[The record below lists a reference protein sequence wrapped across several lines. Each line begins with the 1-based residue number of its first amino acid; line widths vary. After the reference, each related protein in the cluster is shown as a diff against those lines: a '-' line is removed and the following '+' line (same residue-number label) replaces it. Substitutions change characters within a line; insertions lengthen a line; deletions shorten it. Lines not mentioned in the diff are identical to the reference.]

1 MRPNPEVPLPPSNK
15 LTRSRH
21 VGGLLY
27 GAGLLVLVHLL
38 GTIGYHWIGRPA
50 ASWIDSFYMT
60 FITVATI
67 GYGEVIDLNG
77 HPGGRLFTVFIALVG
92 IATFSYLF
100 STFVAL
106 LIESDFNAAL
116 RRRRMERQIA
126 HLQGHYIVCGI
137 GRVGANVARELLK
150 TQRRF
155 VVIEREAEVL
165 QRWADLHPGTLQLQA
180 DAAEDEALKRAGVFH
195 AAGVFAVTGDDSH
208 NLMIALSVKLLNAR
222 SRVVVR
228 LHDVRNADKARRAG
242 ADEIVSPDFTGGM
255 RIASAMLRPHVVN
268 FMDQMLRSDEGLR
281 VEEVVVPTEHAPTPI
296 GALLP
301 RSRDYILVATQEQ
314 GRWMFNPAD
323 EHIVQPGTVL
333 VLMASPQGRATVESL
348 FHRSG

>member
-1 MRPNPEVPLPPSNK
+1 
-15 LTRSRH
+15 
-21 VGGLLY
+21 
-27 GAGLLVLVHLL
+27 
-38 GTIGYHWIGRPA
+38 
-50 ASWIDSFYMT
+50 
-60 FITVATI
+60 
-67 GYGEVIDLNG
+67 
-77 HPGGRLFTVFIALVG
+77 
-92 IATFSYLF
+92 
-100 STFVAL
+100 
-106 LIESDFNAAL
+106 
-116 RRRRMERQIA
+116 
-126 HLQGHYIVCGI
+126 
-137 GRVGANVARELLK
+137 
-150 TQRRF
+150 
-155 VVIEREAEVL
+155 
-165 QRWADLHPGTLQLQA
+165 
-180 DAAEDEALKRAGVFH
+180 
-195 AAGVFAVTGDDSH
+195 
-208 NLMIALSVKLLNAR
+208 
-222 SRVVVR
+222 VVR